1 MARHGAR
8 RIELDVL
15 PQDDAE
21 VLIRRLT
28 DPRLTDEPGAT
39 AALATQ
45 CARLPLALRLAAEMT
60 DSRPGAPLTELVQ
73 ELADQRHRLD
83 LLDAGGD
90 RRTGVRAVLSW
101 SYRRDAAR
109 AFRLL
114 GRHCDPD
121 VEPQAA
127 AGILGTTVTEA
138 WRLLDLLARAH
149 LVQRGPGC
157 RYGMHAL
164 LRAYAGHLVETE
176 HAHTERPA
184 MIGLSG

>member
-101 SYRRDAAR
+101 PSATDPITCRTCQRAQPRSIQLIDAALTR
-109 AFRLL
+109 QD
-114 GRHCDPD
+114 G
-121 VEPQAA
+121 
-127 AGILGTTVTEA
+127 
-138 WRLLDLLARAH
+138 
-149 LVQRGPGC
+149 
-157 RYGMHAL
+157 
-164 LRAYAGHLVETE
+164 
-176 HAHTERPA
+176 
-184 MIGLSG
+184 